1 MSAAF
6 NPQEKV
12 LLDIIGPDLFFEVS
26 ERLGGG
32 QLYVQRAHWTEI
44 RNEHIRQQYD
54 SIVETA
60 PSVRYCDVIR
70 KLGREYGLSIRHI
83 RNILSEKKVQF
94 YK

>member
-12 LLDIIGPDLFFEVS
+12 LLDIIGPDLFYKVS

-54 SIVETA
+54 SIIETA
-60 PSVRYCDVIR
+60 PCVRYCDVIR
-70 KLGREYGLSIRHI
+70 KLGAEYGLSTMQIR
-83 RNILSEKKVQF
+83 RILSEKKVTF
-94 YK
+94 CE